1 MNLSQLKQLVISE
14 LYKAVQ
20 QKDYEAAEFLSKVYQ
35 RVCSCNDTL

>member
-1 MNLSQLKQLVISE
+1 MNLSQLKQYVISE

-20 QKDYEAAEFLSKVYQ
+20 QKDYVAVEILSKVYQ

>member
-1 MNLSQLKQLVISE
+1 MNLSQLKQYVISE

-20 QKDYEAAEFLSKVYQ
+20 QKDYGAVEILSKAYQ